1 MFKIEKLKLERV
13 ERRAMGMKFTLTAAV
28 AGALAMAAATASAGV
43 VISQEVVNTSQA
55 GKRSAIQTV
64 MIEGRKQKIV
74 RSNRE
79 TITDLDAGV
88 MYSLNPGMKNFIKT
102 VLPPKGMM
110 AAVMA
115 REGVGVG
122 YEKAAGTDKAAG
134 YACQDYAGSGTAMDS
149 KLEVTLCA
157 ASEAPGAKEYVDFQ
171 KALSD
176 KLKGSKLER
185 KGEVPYGIPVKS
197 TTVYTQVPRP
207 LPPQFD
213 PKVAAQ
219 YEAHI
224 AAANRNPPTT
234 VTTVTKIEVKDL
246 PADTFVV
253 PKEFTEQQLP
263 GLKILPGSVLKRPIM
278 PPSAPAGAAPAP
290 GAPAPM

>member
-207 LPPQFD
+207 LPAKFD

-224 AAANRNPPTT
+224 AAGNRNPPTT

-278 PPSAPAGAAPAP
+278 PPSAPAGAAP

>member
-1 MFKIEKLKLERV
+1 
-13 ERRAMGMKFTLTAAV
+13 MKFTLTAAV